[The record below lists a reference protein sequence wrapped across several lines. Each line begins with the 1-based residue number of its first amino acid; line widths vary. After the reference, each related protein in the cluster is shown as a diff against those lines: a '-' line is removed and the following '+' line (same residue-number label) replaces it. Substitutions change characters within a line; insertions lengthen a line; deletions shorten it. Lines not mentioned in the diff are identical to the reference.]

1 MSATP
6 AGWYP
11 DPNSPGTER
20 YWDGNNWTQQTRAQA
35 PSFNS
40 PAMSSSDPFASVG
53 GGQFGT
59 SFSSGYTGNSTS
71 IVSSGRFISFGEA
84 IKRGFVRYTT
94 WRGRA
99 PRSEYWFWVLFYA
112 LLYIA
117 AIIVDSAIFVSTSGL
132 GFGIFTSIL
141 VIALFLPNLAVL
153 VRRLHDTNKSA
164 HFLWLILI
172 PLGGAIALLVFTLLP
187 SQPGQNR
194 YGNPGE

>member
-11 DPNSPGTER
+11 DPNAPGTER
-20 YWDGNNWTQQTRAQA
+20 FWDGNNWTQQTRAQT
-35 PSFNS
+35 PSFTA
-40 PAMSSSDPFASVG
+40 PAGSSSDPFASVS

-59 SFSSGYTGNSTS
+59 TFPSSYSGTATS
-71 IVSSGRFISFGEA
+71 MSSGRFISFGEA

-112 LLYIA
+112 LLYIGA
-117 AIIVDSAIFVSTSGL
+117 LIIDATIFVSTSGL
-132 GFGIFTSIL
+132 GFGVFTVIL
-141 VIALFLPNLAVL
+141 SIALFLPNVAVF

-164 HFLWLILI
+164 HFLWLILVPI
-172 PLGGAIALLVFTLLP
+172 GGAIALLVFTLLP
-187 SQPGQNR
+187 SHPGTNR